1 MSLRRDYLFG
11 RLDECFKETIALDP
25 NYPNSVDEYNFRPM
39 LFMVN
44 ESWDIIGGPDEE
56 VDYFDQLIQMGKQYV
71 DMMKDSGVKVLP
83 YIMSATSGE
92 ASKIGDDN
100 NRIKSRL
107 LSVYSDEFK
116 LSKITFSDNR
126 SQYTSESVPDPD
138 LEEMLEE
145 LLSYI
150 KENQ

>member
-11 RLDECFKETIALDP
+11 RLDECFKETIAIDP
-25 NYPNSVDEYNFRPM
+25 NYPDSVDEHNFRPM

-56 VDYFDQLIQMGKQYV
+56 VDYFDQLIRMGKTYV

-83 YIMSATSGE
+83 YVMSATSGE
-92 ASKIGDDN
+92 AVKIGEEN
-100 NRIKSRL
+100 IKIRSRL

-116 LSKITFSDNR
+116 FSKIDFSDGR
-126 SQYTSESVPDPD
+126 KAFISEDIPDPD

-145 LLSYI
+145 LLTYI
-150 KENQ
+150 KENH